1 MTYYVRAFCT
11 DGEVPTIGT
20 ILAWAAE
27 HGLDLDP
34 PPDMP
39 EFVSWVGEPP
49 PDWGQGTPEELAS
62 RAWCG
67 VDLWW
72 RKDWTPMDVTIR
84 DLDDWEAEEV
94 AELRSSR
101 QRDQLLAHLART
113 RFVVSL
119 SLPVSALEDETLWEA
134 VLVALDY
141 FTEHHGALVHI
152 EGEGF
157 SQAGR
162 VILETTW

>member
-11 DGEVPTIGT
+11 DGEVPTIGMV
-20 ILAWAAE
+20 LAWAAG

-34 PPDMP
+34 PPEMP
-39 EFVSWVGEPP
+39 EFVSWVGAPP
-49 PDWGQGTPEELAS
+49 PDWGRWTSEELAS
-62 RAWCG
+62 RGWDG

-72 RKDWTPMDVTIR
+72 RKDWTPMGVTIR

-94 AELRSSR
+94 GELPRSR
-101 QRDQLLAHLART
+101 RRDQVLAHLAGT

-119 SLPVSALEDETLWEA
+119 SLPISALEDDALWEA
-134 VLVALDY
+134 VSVVLDY
-141 FTEHHGALVHI
+141 FTEHHGALVHV

-157 SQAGR
+157 CRAGR